1 MLSNIKSN
9 DMRKTFHFK
18 DKPFFVGCR
27 TKEEEAKTKNEN
39 AMKTYE
45 IKSSVDEFLSL
56 MGFSPTTVSEILVA
70 GKDGKIK
77 LCVTSNGSN
86 VIIDTPTKDFTV
98 LKDSKDRFKIE
109 SILSDIQDLI
119 ISGDLILIE

>member
-1 MLSNIKSN
+1 
-9 DMRKTFHFK
+9 
-18 DKPFFVGCR
+18 
-27 TKEEEAKTKNEN
+27 
-39 AMKTYE
+39 MKMYE
-45 IKSSVDEFLSL
+45 IKSNVDDFLPL
-56 MGFSPTTVSEILVA
+56 MGFSPITVSEILVA

-86 VIIDTPTKDFTV
+86 IIIDTPTKDFTV

-109 SILSDIQDLI
+109 SILSDIQDFV

>member
-1 MLSNIKSN
+1 
-9 DMRKTFHFK
+9 MRNTFHYK
-18 DKPFFVGCR
+18 DKPFFCGME
-27 TKEEEAKTKNEN
+27 KESKPPKNN
-39 AMKTYE
+39 DMKTYE
-45 IKSSVDEFLSL
+45 IKSNVDDFLSL

-86 VIIDTPTKDFTV
+86 VIVDTPTKDFTV

-109 SILSDIQDLI
+109 SILSDIQDFV
-119 ISGDLILIE
+119 ISGDLILI